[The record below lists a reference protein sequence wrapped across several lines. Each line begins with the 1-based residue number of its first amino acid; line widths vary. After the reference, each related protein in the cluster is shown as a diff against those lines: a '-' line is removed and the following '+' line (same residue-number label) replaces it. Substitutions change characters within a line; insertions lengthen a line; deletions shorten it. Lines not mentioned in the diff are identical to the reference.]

1 MYFWAGVYPLKK
13 HLLFRGCEHRICVH
27 SVNTNSLFCGLQK
40 TSILGKLK
48 STTITFVQRKNWNLH
63 RWLSQNE
70 GCLFRI
76 SWLVVVYA
84 WKLNLSFCEISKR
97 QRATQLNTRLSWC
110 PFLYYKRSFNIN
122 IFTACWPIYQQA
134 EFISRNMLPVL
145 AWIIRRFH

>member
-1 MYFWAGVYPLKK
+1 MIPLYYYCVKVFMWPFAPWRWTFSCVTLALK
-13 HLLFRGCEHRICVH
+13 LRASGLFDAW
-27 SVNTNSLFCGLQK
+27 F
-40 TSILGKLK
+40 
-48 STTITFVQRKNWNLH
+48 TITFVQRKNWNLH